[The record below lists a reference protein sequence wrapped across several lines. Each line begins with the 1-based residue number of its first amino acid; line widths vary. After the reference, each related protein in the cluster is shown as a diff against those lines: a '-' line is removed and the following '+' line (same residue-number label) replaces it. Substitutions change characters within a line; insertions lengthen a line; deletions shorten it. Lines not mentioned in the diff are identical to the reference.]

1 MTPLRLYSMPGILNG
16 DLGEGLK
23 KFETYGP
30 ARDYYDADYLWQ
42 ISDTTALLSDGY
54 YDARSG
60 TVEQLDIGF
69 SRTRWPDLSY
79 YIGSRYLR
87 NVKVLD
93 EHGSNAFVFAASY
106 ILDPRY
112 TIVFSQQYDF
122 DYGANVESN
131 ITLIRHYNRVFW
143 SLSFSADASLDRQSI
158 VFSIWPEGVPE
169 LAAGS
174 RRYTGLSGPG
184 GY

>member
-1 MTPLRLYSMPGILNG
+1 
-16 DLGEGLK
+16 
-23 KFETYGP
+23 
-30 ARDYYDADYLWQ
+30 LWQ

-54 YDARSG
+54 YDIHSG
-60 TVEQLDIGF
+60 TVEQFDIGF
-69 SRTRWPDLSY
+69 SRTRLPDLSY

-87 NVKVLD
+87 DVKVLD
-93 EHGSNAFVFAASY
+93 QHGSNAFVFAASY
-106 ILDPRY
+106 IIDPRY

-122 DYGANVESN
+122 KYRANVESS

-143 SLSFSADASLDRQSI
+143 SLSFSTDASLGQQSI
-158 VFSIWPEGVPE
+158 MFNIWPEGLPE
-169 LAAGS
+169 LATGS